1 MNWDVLIIVIV
12 IFNSIMIPLDVSF
25 NISSTSLTTVNYFFD
40 ILFVIDLVLNFFT
53 MYKDSKTG
61 EMILSWRRIIFNY
74 LIKGWF
80 WIDFLS
86 IIPFELIALAITKDW
101 ETNSNLRF
109 FKMLKMVRLLRMTKI
124 INYLKAN

>member
-61 EMILSWRRIIFNY
+61 EMILS
-74 LIKGWF
+74 
-80 WIDFLS
+80 
-86 IIPFELIALAITKDW
+86 
-101 ETNSNLRF
+101 
-109 FKMLKMVRLLRMTKI
+109 
-124 INYLKAN
+124 